1 MTGEIDLNG
10 QVHTIGGLDLKIDGG
25 KWAGVTKILVPE
37 GNRQDLDIIKLKNP
51 TILENIEIVVVT
63 SIWEVLEHTLFYEK
77 GKKKIKFNEFKENC

>member
-25 KWAGVTKILVPE
+25 KWAGVEKILVPD

-51 TILENIEIVVVT
+51 TVLENIEIVVVT
-63 SIWEVLEHTLFYEK
+63 TIWEVLEHALFYEK
-77 GKKKIKFNEFKENC
+77 GKKKIKFNDFKENC